1 MVQHEAL
8 ERLTSPVPFVGTA
21 GARCAAPVIR
31 ERVTA
36 WRRLLAA
43 SFSDL
48 DRKTAPDPDGR
59 SSKEARVL
67 VLCDECE
74 KYFD

>member
-1 MVQHEAL
+1 MSMFASC
-8 ERLTSPVPFVGTA
+8 RPIPGTPCRSFVSD
-21 GARCAAPVIR
+21 
-31 ERVTA
+31 RVTA

-43 SFSDL
+43 SFSEL
-48 DRKTAPDPDGR
+48 DRKTAPDPDGS

-67 VLCDECE
+67 VLCDERE